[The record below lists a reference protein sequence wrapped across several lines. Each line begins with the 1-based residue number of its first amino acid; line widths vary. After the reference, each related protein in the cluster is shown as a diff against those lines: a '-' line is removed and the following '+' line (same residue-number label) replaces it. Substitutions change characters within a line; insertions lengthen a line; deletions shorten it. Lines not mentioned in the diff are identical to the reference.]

1 MGLFGT
7 AARSAASS
15 TSTPKGECPQ
25 CWDHAHNRAAHRG
38 LGPRQDCPRCVDH
51 MVNGCP
57 GFNRR

>member
-7 AARSAASS
+7 AARTAASS

-25 CWDHAHNRAAHRG
+25 CWEHAHNRAVHRG
-38 LGPRQDCPRCVDH
+38 LGPREDCPQCVDH

-57 GFNRR
+57 GFNRP

>member
-7 AARSAASS
+7 SAKAMSV
-15 TSTPKGECPQ
+15 PKRECPQ
-25 CWDHAHNRAAHRG
+25 CWQHAHDPKAHRG
-38 LGPRQDCPRCVDH
+38 LRGDCPQCVDH

>member
-7 AARSAASS
+7 SSKARQV
-15 TSTPKGECPQ
+15 PKRECPQ
-25 CWDHAHNRAAHRG
+25 CWEHAYNRAVHRG
-38 LGPRQDCPRCVDH
+38 LGPRGLCPQCVDH